1 MSESIK
7 AGKRQALKD
16 QILSGQISSMP
27 DVDLLE
33 LILGYSILGRNV
45 RPLAERLM
53 EKFGSLTDIFKA
65 SPYELHK
72 IQGIGPST
80 IALFK
85 IISSVQTDH
94 NSSPDSLRNNLT
106 TSLSEKNKEA
116 GTEKSSPALK
126 QDNTPLLIRSNKRK
140 LQVSNSYLLEFD
152 KLAHILKVLLD
163 NRDVKKNS
171 RKVLQESTGL
181 ADRQVESLVS
191 IGTSMGLIKP
201 GSQVLTQVGLLIAEH
216 DIFIESQGSLEWCHY
231 AGAASY
237 KNLIWFE
244 VFNHLLNEPATTL
257 KDWSAKLRAKLT
269 GLYSDITVKKNL
281 SQEIH
286 FITDAYTRRNFSK
299 LDLLRITPEGVLY
312 RQRYSGFVPLVL
324 AAMLYDYCAGEN
336 IHLIELESLINTP
349 GSPVAVFGLDRS
361 MLVLE
366 IEKLHSLGWLR
377 YESTHNLDQI
387 RLKSGYS
394 ALEFLSAY
402 YENREPVR
410 S

>member
-1 MSESIK
+1 MPDTIK
-7 AGKRQALKD
+7 LNKRQTLKD
-16 QILSGQISSMP
+16 QVLSGQINSMP
-27 DVDLLE
+27 DHDLLE
-33 LILGYSILGRNV
+33 LILGYSILGRDV
-45 RPLAERLM
+45 GPLAERLID
-53 EKFGSLTDIFKA
+53 KFGSLANILKA
-65 SPYELHK
+65 PPYELNK
-72 IQGIGPST
+72 ILGLGPST
-80 IALFK
+80 VALFK
-85 IISSVQTDH
+85 IISSIKTDH
-94 NSSPDSLRNNLT
+94 DTTPASLGKNSTSSKRSRKAETAKPSPD
-106 TSLSEKNKEA
+106 
-116 GTEKSSPALK
+116 LK

-349 GSPVAVFGLDRS
+349 GSPVALFGLDRS

-366 IEKLHSLGWLR
+366 IEKLHSIGWLR

-402 YENREPVR
+402 HENREPVR